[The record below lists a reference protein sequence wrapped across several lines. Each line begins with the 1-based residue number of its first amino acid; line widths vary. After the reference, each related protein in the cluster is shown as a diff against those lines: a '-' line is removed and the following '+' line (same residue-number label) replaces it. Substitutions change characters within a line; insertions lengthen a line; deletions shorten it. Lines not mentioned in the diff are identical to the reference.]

1 MSFLDKL
8 FPKGPDAETNF
19 QLAFEEETKYNN
31 YEKAMQYYE
40 KAANQGLAKAQYYCG
55 YMYLKGRGAKK
66 NYERAV
72 ELVTKSAQ
80 QNYPHGQ
87 YLLAQMYLSGEGV
100 EKNEELG
107 NEWMEKYKAHNLP
120 NKIVLCFHNY

>member
-1 MSFLDKL
+1 MSFLDNL

-19 QLAFEEETKYNN
+19 QLAFEEETKHNN
-31 YEKAMQYYE
+31 YEKALYYYE

-55 YMYLKGRGAKK
+55 YMYLKGRGARR
-66 NYERAV
+66 NYEKALD
-72 ELVTKSAQ
+72 LVVKSAE

-107 NEWMEKYKAHNLP
+107 NGWMAKYDAHNLP
-120 NKIVLCFHNY
+120 NKIILCFHNY